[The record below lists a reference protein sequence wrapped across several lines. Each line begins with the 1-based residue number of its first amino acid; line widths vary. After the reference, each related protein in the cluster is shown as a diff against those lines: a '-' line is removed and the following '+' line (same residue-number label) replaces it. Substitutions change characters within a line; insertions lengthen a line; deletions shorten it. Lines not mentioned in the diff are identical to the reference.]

1 MKYETGRYF
10 DYACPYCYRGHQ
22 NLLELLKRHPEVEVA
37 WKPCEAHPRPE
48 PAAIHSDK
56 AIEGMYFVEE
66 KGGDLLRYH
75 AAVYRAMF
83 EASQDISDF
92 MVLKACAAEAGID
105 EISFCTALQE
115 GRYAQKVLAGNRDAW
130 GDKGFD
136 AVPSYTSGGRSIG
149 SRDGVMVTK
158 EELERFLS
166 AQA

>member
-1 MKYETGRYF
+1 MKLDVYF

-92 MVLKACAAEAGID
+92 TVLKACAAEAGID
-105 EISFCTALQE
+105 EISFCT
-115 GRYAQKVLAGNRDAW
+115 RYQVIRAAGVPLAHG
-130 GDKGFD
+130 
-136 AVPSYTSGGRSIG
+136 
-149 SRDGVMVTK
+149 MV
-158 EELERFLS
+158 
-166 AQA
+166 